1 MFEEKAGW
9 GEAAPPRPPGD
20 LNEAAIKASPFICG
34 GRPSCTQAGATGTVP
49 PALLL
54 CFCFAG
60 PFLWHLDPSALN
72 VDHPLSPPSLAHLL
86 GTDDLGRDQLA
97 RLMQGG
103 ASTLLVAL
111 PAAAIALALG
121 AFYGL
126 AAGLSPA
133 WLDRLLMRLLDAVL
147 ALPMLLV
154 LLCLASLVPVSTA
167 TLIGLIGVVAWPY
180 LARLVRTE
188 TVALRDRPYVQVAR
202 QLGAGP
208 AYIARRHLLPGMAR
222 LLAVQ
227 AIFLVGDAILAL
239 SALSF
244 LGLGVPPPAASWGQ
258 MLQSGLG
265 LIDLGAWWLTLP
277 PGLLIVASLW
287 ATASLGR
294 SVLARQAA

>member
-1 MFEEKAGW
+1 MSPRKILPGGPLEPRMGGTASS
-9 GEAAPPRPPGD
+9 PP
-20 LNEAAIKASPFICG
+20 
-34 GRPSCTQAGATGTVP
+34 V
-49 PALLL
+49 LLL